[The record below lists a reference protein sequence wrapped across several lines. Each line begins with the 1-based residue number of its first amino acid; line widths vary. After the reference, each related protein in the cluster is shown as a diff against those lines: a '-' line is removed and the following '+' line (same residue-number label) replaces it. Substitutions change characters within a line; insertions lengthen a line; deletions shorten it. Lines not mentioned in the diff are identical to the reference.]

1 MLPMKFERKFAL
13 GFAFGFAAIVAL
25 SGFAM
30 LANAQRNVPRPPELK
45 PLGGGV
51 YWAQGGAVGANT
63 GYIVGDNGVIMVDA
77 FEFGS
82 TVRDVLGELAK
93 ITPNEVTHFI
103 FSHSNPDH
111 FKGIFGYRRGL
122 TIICQENTAVSIESI
137 LHYVRDA
144 ERVHFEPTHTVDK
157 RVDLK
162 IHGVNIRLLHWA
174 PAHTDGDLVTYL
186 PDHKI
191 AFIGD
196 LGSGT
201 GVHLEDRGSTE
212 GAIETLKQIAALDAD
227 IYVGGHGD
235 PITKAQVQENLA
247 NAMEKRAKIVQL
259 FEAGK
264 SLAEAEVE
272 MGDVLEPPPPPPGR
286 QSLRQMFARE
296 LPEIPGLKIFRVF
309 RGMSY
314 TENVYT
320 ELARATR

>member
-1 MLPMKFERKFAL
+1 MFPMKDKRK
-13 GFAFGFAAIVAL
+13 FAFGFAAVLALCGLATVA
-25 SGFAM
+25 S
-30 LANAQRNVPRPPELK
+30 AQRNVPLPPELK

-122 TIICQENTAVSIESI
+122 TIICQENTAASIESI

-144 ERVHFEPTHTVDK
+144 ERVHFEPTYTVDK

-162 IHGVNIRLLHWA
+162 IHGVNITLLHWA

-196 LGSGT
+196 LWPGT
-201 GVHLEDRGSTE
+201 NVHLEDLGSTE
-212 GAIETLKQIAALDAD
+212 GAIETLKQIVALDAD
-227 IYVGGHGD
+227 TYLRGHGD
-235 PITKAQVQENLA
+235 PLTKAQLQKALA
-247 NAMEKRAKIVQL
+247 ETIEKRAKIVQL

-264 SLAEAEVE
+264 SLAEAEKE
-272 MGDVLEPPPPPPGR
+272 MGDTLEPPPPPRPVSR
-286 QSLRQMFARE
+286 CDKCLTASSQKS
-296 LPEIPGLKIFRVF
+296 PV
-309 RGMSY
+309 
-314 TENVYT
+314 
-320 ELARATR
+320 

>member
-1 MLPMKFERKFAL
+1 MAECI
-13 GFAFGFAAIVAL
+13 G
-25 SGFAM
+25 
-30 LANAQRNVPRPPELK
+30 PRE
-45 PLGGGV
+45 V
-51 YWAQGGAVGANT
+51 RWAANT

-93 ITPNEVTHFI
+93 ITPNEVTPFHFQ
-103 FSHSNPDH
+103 SLQSRSLQGDL
-111 FKGIFGYRRGL
+111 RLSEGL
-122 TIICQENTAVSIESI
+122 DIICQENTAVSIESI

-227 IYVGGHGD
+227 ITFGGHGD

-247 NAMEKRAKIVQL
+247 NAKEKRAKIVQL

-272 MGDVLEPPPPPPGR
+272 MG
-286 QSLRQMFARE
+286 MFWSHHLLPRAVSRCDKCLPASSRKSPAEDLPRISGDE
-296 LPEIPGLKIFRVF
+296 LYRD
-309 RGMSY
+309 
-314 TENVYT
+314 VYT

>member
-1 MLPMKFERKFAL
+1 MFPMKVNRKFAL
-13 GFAFGFAAIVAL
+13 GFAAVLALCGLAAV
-25 SGFAM
+25 
-30 LANAQRNVPRPPELK
+30 ANAQRNVPRPPELRR
-45 PLGGGV
+45 LADGV

-122 TIICQENTAVSIESI
+122 TIICQEKTAASIEAM
-137 LHYVRDA
+137 LHFQRDA
-144 ERVHFEPTHTVDK
+144 ERVHFEPTHTVD
-157 RVDLK
+157 RRADLK
-162 IHGVNIRLLHWA
+162 IHGVNITLLHWA
-174 PAHTDGDLVTYL
+174 PAHTDGDLITYL
-186 PDHKI
+186 PDHKV

-196 LGSGT
+196 LAGGT
-201 GVHLEDRGSTE
+201 NVHLEDYGSTE
-212 GAIETLKQIAALDAD
+212 GAIESLKQVAALDAD
-227 IYVGGHGD
+227 IYIGGHGY
-235 PITKAQVQENLA
+235 PFSKAQLQERLA
-247 NAMEKRAKIVQL
+247 VVIEKRAKIVQL

-286 QSLRQMFARE
+286 QSLRQMFDRE
-296 LPEIPGLKIFRVF
+296 LPEIPGLRIFRIF

-314 TENVYT
+314 TEIVYT
-320 ELARATR
+320 ELARARG